1 MTCEPEGH
9 TAKGKYYLVLAT
21 NIWYHYIGE
30 LMEFNGVIIEDTY
43 AEGFPV
49 WAARVIITAVTKE
62 WAYKAATEATGFA
75 TSTIGCPCEAGIEKF
90 LPASET
96 PDNRPGYSILI
107 CCGKKALKEQVLERV
122 SECVLTAPTTAVFN
136 GHAGE
141 EEIIPIKLHFFGD
154 KFEKKVEVGGI
165 QCWSIPIMGGDF
177 IVEEEIGAIKGVAG
191 GNFLILGDSQM
202 SALIAAE
209 AAVDAIAEVDGVIT
223 PFPGGVVSSGSKVGS
238 LNYKFMG
245 ASTNEKFCPSIR
257 EAVIEKGL
265 ETEIPEG
272 VKAVYEIVI
281 DGVSEEAV
289 KAAMKAGVQAACRVP
304 GVVKITA
311 GNYGGNLGP
320 FKFNL
325 KDCI

>member
-1 MTCEPEGH
+1 
-9 TAKGKYYLVLAT
+9 
-21 NIWYHYIGE
+21 
-30 LMEFNGVIIEDTY
+30 MEFNGVILEDTY

-49 WAARVIITAVTKE
+49 WVARVVITAVTKE

-90 LPASET
+90 LPPAET
-96 PDNRPGYSILI
+96 PDNRPGFSILI
-107 CCGKKALKEQVLERV
+107 CCSKKALKEQVLERV

-136 GHAGE
+136 GKAGS

-154 KFEKKVEVGGI
+154 GYESKVEVGGI

-177 IVEEEIGAIKGVAG
+177 IVEEEIGAVKGVAG
-191 GNFLILGDSQM
+191 GNFLIMGDSQM
-202 SALIAAE
+202 SALIAAQ
-209 AAVDAIAEVDGVIT
+209 AAVDAIKGVPGTIT

-238 LNYKFMG
+238 KKYKFMG
-245 ASTNEKFCPSIR
+245 ASTNEKFCPTIR
-257 EAVIEKGL
+257 EKVE
-265 ETEIPEG
+265 ETEIPEN

-281 DGVSEEAV
+281 DGVDEASV
-289 KAAMKAGVQAACRVP
+289 MAAMKAGVQAACRVP

-320 FKFNL
+320 FKFHL
-325 KDCI
+325 KDCL

>member
-1 MTCEPEGH
+1 MSQ
-9 TAKGKYYLVLAT
+9 L
-21 NIWYHYIGE
+21 YIITKTGE
-30 LMEFNGVIIEDTY
+30 HMEFNGVIVEDTY

-49 WAARVIITAVTKE
+49 WVARVVITAVTKE

-90 LPASET
+90 LPPSET
-96 PDNRPGYSILI
+96 PDNRPGFAILI

-136 GHAGE
+136 GKAGS

-154 KFEKKVEVGGI
+154 GYESKVEVGGI

-191 GNFLILGDSQM
+191 GNFLIMGDSQM
-202 SALIAAE
+202 SALIAAD
-209 AAVDAIAEVDGVIT
+209 AAVDAINGVPGTTT

-238 LNYKFMG
+238 KKYKFMG
-245 ASTNEKFCPSIR
+245 ASTNEKFCPTIR
-257 EAVIEKGL
+257 EKVPD
-265 ETEIPEG
+265 TEIPEN

-281 DGVSEEAV
+281 DGVDEASV
-289 KAAMKAGVQAACRVP
+289 NAAMKAGVQAACRVP

-320 FKFNL
+320 FKFFL